1 MTLRLHL
8 TKVDREHD
16 MQRSTLVGLFALAVI
31 SPGALPGQSTVG
43 CVGAYK
49 NFIEG
54 LKHRDI
60 SPEQRRALHRWALRA
75 FDACETGDVPDVEGL
90 FERLDREKF

>member
-1 MTLRLHL
+1 
-8 TKVDREHD
+8 
-16 MQRSTLVGLFALAVI
+16 MQRSTLVGLFALTVI

-43 CVGAYK
+43 CVEAYK
-49 NFIEG
+49 NFVED
-54 LKHRDI
+54 LTHRDI

-90 FERLDREKF
+90 FERLDRQKS

>member
-1 MTLRLHL
+1 
-8 TKVDREHD
+8 

-31 SPGALPGQSTVG
+31 SPGALPGQSTIG
-43 CVGAYK
+43 CVQAYE
-49 NFIEG
+49 NYVES
-54 LKHRDI
+54 LKRRDI

-90 FERLDREKF
+90 FERLDRQKS